1 MEYLDKEEYDTA
13 TRGHRSIEKARPC
26 GHGVYGIVKKGK
38 RTYLAYVLEFPEIP
52 GIISSSDNAAAEVQL
67 SLNIKKEGSYLLIIK
82 VKGVLTSVRIQSLC
96 QIQKQQGEC
105 GEG

>member
-52 GIISSSDNAAAEVQL
+52 AEVQL

-82 VKGVLTSVRIQSLC
+82 VKGALTSVRIQSLC